1 MAWKMIADEGVRQ
14 GKLFDDIMEDIRQEL
29 NFNSPKTREVYD
41 YLMENYDRDKLFS
54 NKFTIKKLL
63 PDPFKDLENT
73 QRILS
78 LLQKAQK
85 AISDLETL
93 YRQMQSGNIEG
104 DAAERKFE
112 MIEQG
117 IERGYNAIFNILE
130 AIQENFRFS

>member
-1 MAWKMIADEGVRQ
+1 M
-14 GKLFDDIMEDIRQEL
+14 
-29 NFNSPKTREVYD
+29 
-41 YLMENYDRDKLFS
+41 
-54 NKFTIKKLL
+54 